1 MLLNF
6 FYRLRDEGLTI
17 GATEILD
24 FYRAPDR
31 ISINSVDDLFL
42 LLKLICVRRREDA
55 DIFERLFLN
64 YFYDLDIPAVAEG
77 DMALIET
84 RQFREWLRAARD
96 RGEAPFRSYEYDLK
110 ELMKKFWDTV
120 REQLKEHHGGTKWV
134 GTGGASAFG
143 HSGNAAGGVR
153 VMGAGRNFSALKVIG
168 ERRHV
173 AYSSRQSLSG
183 ENLRQ
188 AIALLK
194 NLKKH
199 EAESDLDIAETV
211 YRSGK
216 TGDIELVFTAPLKNK
231 LKVMLF
237 IDNGGYS
244 MLGHVPLTR
253 LVFEKMT
260 AQLKSLQTYFFH
272 NTIYGHV
279 YADDMRTQPVDL
291 QQILKAD
298 ADTRIFIIGD
308 ASMAPSELFSRYGN
322 VNYGE
327 EEYEPSI
334 ERLRALRTRFPQ
346 SVWMNPVP
354 AERWDNGY
362 SGSTLRTIAGIFP
375 MYDLTLDGLK
385 KAVSKLNGSP

>member
-96 RGEAPFRSYEYDLK
+96 RGEVPFRSYEYDLK

-143 HSGNAAGGVR
+143 HSGNATGGVR

-279 YADDMRTQPVDL
+279 YADDMRTQRVDL

-322 VNYGE
+322 INYGE

>member
-96 RGEAPFRSYEYDLK
+96 RGEVPFRSYEYDLK

-143 HSGNAAGGVR
+143 HSGNATGGVR

>member
-6 FYRLRDEGLTI
+6 FYRLRDEGLNL

-24 FYRAPDR
+24 FYRAPDKV
-31 ISINSVDDLFL
+31 SIGSVDDLFL

-55 DIFERLFLN
+55 DIFERIFLS

-77 DMALIET
+77 DMALLET
-84 RQFREWLRAARD
+84 RQFREWLRAARE
-96 RGEAPFRSYEYDLK
+96 RGEIPFRSYEYNLK

-143 HSGNAAGGVR
+143 HSGNSAGGVR

-199 EAESDLDIAETV
+199 ESETDLDVAETV

-216 TGDIELVFTAPLKNK
+216 TGDIELVFTAPLRNR
-231 LKVMLF
+231 LKAMLF

-253 LVFEKMT
+253 LVFEKMS
-260 AQLKSLQTYFFH
+260 AQLKTLNTYFFH

-279 YADDMRTQPVDL
+279 YADDTRTQPVDL
-291 QQILKAD
+291 RQILRAD

-327 EEYEPSI
+327 EEYEPSM
-334 ERLRALRTRFPQ
+334 ERLRALRNRFAHA
-346 SVWMNPVP
+346 VWLNPVP

-362 SGSTLRTIAGIFP
+362 SGSTLRAIANIFP
-375 MYDLTLDGLK
+375 MYDLTLEGIK
-385 KAVSKLNGSP
+385 QAVANLNR

>member
-6 FYRLRDEGLTI
+6 FYRLRDEGLAI
-17 GATEILD
+17 GTTEILD
-24 FYRAPDR
+24 FYRAPERIRIDR
-31 ISINSVDDLFL
+31 VDDLFV

-96 RGEAPFRSYEYDLK
+96 RGEVPFRSYEYDLK

-143 HSGNAAGGVR
+143 HSGNATGGVR

-322 VNYGE
+322 INYGE

>member
-6 FYRLRDEGLTI
+6 FYRLRDEGLAV
-17 GATEILD
+17 GAKEILD
-24 FYRAPDR
+24 FYRAPEK
-31 ISINSVDDLFL
+31 IELNSLDDLFL
-42 LLKLICVRRREDA
+42 LLKLICVKRRDDA
-55 DIFERLFLN
+55 DVFERTFLS
-64 YFYDLDIPAVAEG
+64 YFYKLDIPAVAEG
-77 DMALIET
+77 DLALLET
-84 RQFREWLRAARD
+84 KQFREWLRQARD
-96 RGEAPFRSYEYDLK
+96 RGEVPFRSYDYDLK

-120 REQLKEHHGGTKWV
+120 REQLKEHHGGNRWV
-134 GTGGASAFG
+134 GTGGSSAFG

-153 VMGAGRNFSALKVIG
+153 VMGEGRGFSALKVIG

-199 EAESDLDIAETV
+199 EAETELDLPETIH
-211 YRSGK
+211 RSGK
-216 TGDIELVFTAPLKNK
+216 TGDIELVFTAPIRNK

-244 MLGHVPLTR
+244 MLQHVPLTR

-260 AQLKSLQTYFFH
+260 AQLKSLKTYFFH

-279 YADDMRTQPVDL
+279 YKDDMRSEAVDL
-291 QQILKAD
+291 QTILKED
-298 ADTRIFIIGD
+298 AETRIFIIGD

-322 VNYGE
+322 VNYGD

-334 ERLRALRTRFPQ
+334 ERLRSIRTRFAHA
-346 SVWMNPVP
+346 VWLNPIA
-354 AERWDNGY
+354 AERWDNEF
-362 SGSTLRTIAGIFP
+362 SGSTLRAIAGIFP
-375 MYDLTLDGLK
+375 MYDLTLDGIK
-385 KAVSKLNGSP
+385 KAVTQLNR

>member
-6 FYRLRDEGLTI
+6 FYRLRDEGI
-17 GATEILD
+17 AVGANEILD
-24 FYRAPDR
+24 FYRAPEK
-31 ISINSVDDLFL
+31 IAIESVDDLFL

-55 DIFERLFLN
+55 DVFERVFLN

-77 DMALIET
+77 DIALLET
-84 RQFREWLRAARD
+84 RQFREWLREARD
-96 RGEAPFRSYEYDLK
+96 RGEVPFRSYEYDLK

-120 REQLKEHHGGTKWV
+120 REQLKEHHGGAKWV

-143 HSGNAAGGVR
+143 HSGNSAGGVR
-153 VMGAGRNFSALKVIG
+153 VMGGGRNFSALKVIG

-188 AIALLK
+188 AISLLK

-199 EAESDLDIAETV
+199 EAETELDLPETIH
-211 YRSGK
+211 RSGK
-216 TGDIELVFTAPLKNK
+216 AGDIELVFTVPLKNK

-260 AQLKSLQTYFFH
+260 AQLKSLQSYFFH

-279 YADDMRTQPVDL
+279 YSDDMRTQAVDI
-291 QQILKAD
+291 QKILKED
-298 ADTRIFIIGD
+298 ADTRLFIIGD

-334 ERLRALRTRFPQ
+334 ERLRALRNRFAH
-346 SVWMNPVP
+346 SVWLNPVP

-362 SGSTLRTIAGIFP
+362 SGSTLRAIAGIFP
-375 MYDLTLDGLK
+375 MYDLTLEGIK
-385 KAVSKLNGSP
+385 QAVKTLNAMK